1 MIISTAWPWS
11 KEPEAT
17 WVCDNNTSGS
27 SVWCIPRSHVLVSLS
42 LSRTFVVKGYN
53 FENIFLLLQHYRKK
67 KHDRHGI
74 FPPKSVTPQRALSF
88 FDWKFVFMQ
97 ETNVICDNSLI
108 FPFFFVL
115 GKQNCW
121 AKHGLMGCK
130 RALMKMVGSKHF
142 PKGLA

>member
-1 MIISTAWPWS
+1 M
-11 KEPEAT
+11 
-17 WVCDNNTSGS
+17 VYS
-27 SVWCIPRSHVLVSLS
+27 SFTCPRLS

-53 FENIFLLLQHYRKK
+53 FENILLLLQHYRKK

-74 FPPKSVTPQRALSF
+74 FTPKSVTPQRALSF

-108 FPFFFVL
+108 FPFFFCSRQTELLSQTWVD
-115 GKQNCW
+115 
-121 AKHGLMGCK
+121 GLQESVDEDG
-130 RALMKMVGSKHF
+130 RIKHF